1 MHARWNSPVAPLRRS
16 SRLVRLPMMLR
27 SHCRRRRPGC
37 CVGWRAAV
45 VDSPTAVD
53 IARRLADTL
62 AREGVTYAV
71 GGALA
76 LAYYATPRAT
86 VDVDINVFV
95 SPQNEL
101 RALLALLATAG
112 FTADTPETVM
122 QTAQQDGQFRG
133 RIDGVRVD
141 VFVPAIPFYAEMA
154 SRTRAV
160 PLLGRP
166 IDILSPQDL
175 LTLKMMFFRRK
186 DVADVEAV
194 LRHPPPG
201 LDAGWVRAKLV
212 DMVGEDDER
221 IREWDSIV
229 ADVSAEK

>member
-1 MHARWNSPVAPLRRS
+1 MMHRS
-16 SRLVRLPMMLR
+16 RFPHRQL
-27 SHCRRRRPGC
+27 GC
-37 CVGWRAAV
+37 CVDWRAAV
-45 VDSPTAVD
+45 AESPTAVD
-53 IARRLADTL
+53 IARRLGDAL
-62 AREGVTYAV
+62 AHEGMPYAI

-95 SPQNEL
+95 SPQDKL
-101 RALLALLATAG
+101 QQLLALLAEAG
-112 FTADTPETVM
+112 FSADTPETVA
-122 QTAQQDGQFRG
+122 QSAQQDGQFRG

-154 SRTRAV
+154 SRTRQV

-175 LTLKMMFFRRK
+175 VTLKMMFFRRK
-186 DVADVEAV
+186 DLADVEAV
-194 LRHPPPG
+194 LRHSPEG
-201 LDAGWVRAKLV
+201 LDTDSVRARLV
-212 DMVGEDDER
+212 EMVGEDDER

-229 ADVSAEK
+229 RDVRGEK